1 MVIHVLD
8 LPFDVA
14 VDALAVGP
22 VGQLAHHAQPVGP
35 LLLGKELPDGDGDAL
50 APLLGAHAHHL
61 LPQAHLGLRHAPVLL
76 LPPASLQGAE
86 IKSRTAIETWPA
98 VVFGGSRAFCLSHPL
113 QGGQQLVADKV
124 P

>member
-22 VGQLAHHAQPVGP
+22 VGQLPHHAQPVGP
-35 LLLGKELPDGDGDAL
+35 LLLGKELPHGHGDAL
-50 APLLGAHAHHL
+50 PSLLGAHAHHL
-61 LPQAHLGLRHAPVLL
+61 LPQAHLGLRQAPVLL

-86 IKSRTAIETWPA
+86 IKSRTAVGTSLSL
-98 VVFGGSRAFCLSHPL
+98 VFGGSRASVCPTSCRLM
-113 QGGQQLVADKV
+113 ADKV